1 MCRHHGGS
9 AGTPVT
15 HRLEDIVKNLGT
27 AAFVKATSAA
37 ASITAIVMIVG
48 AGRKF

>member
-1 MCRHHGGS
+1 MKH
-9 AGTPVT
+9 
-15 HRLEDIVKNLGT
+15 LGT
-27 AAFVKATSAA
+27 TAFVKATGAA

>member
-1 MCRHHGGS
+1 MKS
-9 AGTPVT
+9 
-15 HRLEDIVKNLGT
+15 LST

-37 ASITAIVMIVG
+37 ASLTTIVMIVG